1 MATKDDKHSGP
12 LPPYISFKT
21 LTGFLQKLKDTTV
34 PGQIDSSVLRSY
46 AGSVARQLVL
56 ALKYLGL
63 IQANGAS
70 TDRLKKLVASY
81 NAPEWKDQLAEA
93 ISDAYL
99 AVVEN
104 LDIDNG
110 TPKQLQD
117 AFRAAGADGVV
128 MQRAIAFYLSALREA
143 GLTFSPHFADKT
155 RRPKS
160 DKTRKTKTHAQDEPD
175 KNGNDDVQAPST
187 PGIARFNFPIPGL
200 TAATIIIPSEVSS
213 DDWEMIH
220 SMVTAYIA
228 RKAKGK

>member
-1 MATKDDKHSGP
+1 MAAKDEKQTGP
-12 LPPYISFKT
+12 LPPYISFRT
-21 LTGFLQKLKDTTV
+21 LTGFLQKLRDTTV

-63 IQANGAS
+63 IQSNGIT
-70 TDRLKKLVASY
+70 TDRLRKLAAAY
-81 NAPEWKDQLAEA
+81 NTPAWKDQLAQL
-93 ISDAYL
+93 INDSYL
-99 AVVEN
+99 PVVGN

-117 AFRAAGADGVV
+117 AFRAAGTDGVV

-143 GLTFSPHFADKT
+143 GLSFSPHFAEKV

-160 DKTRKTKTHAQDEPD
+160 DKPRKAKANDQNEPE
-175 KNGNDDVQAPST
+175 KNGDAGMQPPAAA
-187 PGIARFNFPIPGL
+187 GMARFNFPIPGL
-200 TAATIIIPSEVSS
+200 PAATIIIPSDVSS

-220 SMVTAYIA
+220 SMVTAYIT
-228 RKAKGK
+228 RKAKVK